1 MIFNKGIYPREKNAS
16 EMMVGVEDVVTVEA
30 VPAVLHVCQSQRGAM
45 LHAAL
50 QVIPHGMTKVIAK
63 EEKRKKREKRK
74 REEKVDKA
82 EREEE
87 NGITMECKISHC
99 Y

>member
-1 MIFNKGIYPREKNAS
+1 M
-16 EMMVGVEDVVTVEA
+16 TVEA

-63 EEKRKKREKRK
+63 EEKRKKREKK
-74 REEKVDKA
+74 KWIKQ
-82 EREEE
+82 ERRGEWDY
-87 NGITMECKISHC
+87 NRLLLIFLFFFLFLFSFVSFLCIRMNCKN
-99 Y
+99 

>member
-1 MIFNKGIYPREKNAS
+1 M
-16 EMMVGVEDVVTVEA
+16 GVEDVVTVEA

-82 EREEE
+82 GEKRRM
-87 NGITMECKISHC
+87 GLQ
-99 Y
+99 